1 MCIGEFD
8 AFHSLELEISEYGLK
23 EGRDDVPIAGQGSLE
38 LSSFMEI
45 QMSPLVAAKV
55 ENTSIFESYKLSDF
69 SLKFVSYIE

>member
-1 MCIGEFD
+1 MCIVEFD
-8 AFHSLELEISEYGLK
+8 AFHSLELEIREFGLK

-55 ENTSIFESYKLSDF
+55 ENTSIFESYQLSDF